1 MASKTSRDEVS
12 DIIKKFSK
20 EVDIGSIEDITDK
33 VEGLSTGNLGI
44 DYIVGVGG
52 LPIGRV
58 VESYGAPSSGKTT
71 LALQT
76 AAELQQRIIAEGSD
90 DFILYV
96 DFEHALDKKYCK
108 SLGLDLTHPSIRV
121 TQPDSLETGAS
132 IARKLLETGK
142 VKLLIWDSVAEA
154 QVAAVKKAETGDYV
168 PPVKAKIMK
177 QFLEQIN
184 DVLYRTRCTAIFI
197 NHVQEKINM
206 SGPARGVVSQTTPGG
221 DALKFYSSVRL
232 KFTQTKKNRGKRFS
246 ALTNSMEEY
255 PISTEVKVT
264 VEKNKVA
271 DPHKSCTVLVRY
283 GRGFDNFWQAVQVL
297 EAYKLITHSGS
308 WYYFDRTPELL
319 LPGLPEGAGR
329 LGAFQGE
336 DKLLKYGE
344 SNLEWRAHIIRAA
357 VEAVNSAAPDM
368 SDEDIEEDENSLDLG
383 RFVEF
388 E

>member
-1 MASKTSRDEVS
+1 MPKASRDEVS
-12 DIIKKFSK
+12 EIIKKFSK
-20 EVDIGSIEDITDK
+20 EVDIGSIEDVTDN
-33 VEGLSTGNLGI
+33 VEGLTTGNLGI

-52 LPIGRV
+52 LPVGRV

-76 AAELQQRIIAEGSD
+76 AAELQKKIIAAGSD
-90 DFILYV
+90 DFILYI

-108 SLGLDLTHPSIRV
+108 SLGLDLSHPSIKV
-121 TQPDSLETGAS
+121 TQPDSLETGAA

-154 QVAAVKKAETGDYV
+154 QVEAVKKAETGDFV

-184 DVLYRTRCTAIFI
+184 DVLYRTKCTAIFI
-197 NHVQEKINM
+197 NHIQEKITM
-206 SGPARGVVSQTTPGG
+206 SGPARGIVSQTTPGG

-232 KFTQTKKNRGKRFS
+232 KFTQGKKNRGKRFS
-246 ALTNSMEEY
+246 PLINDYEEY

-271 DPHKSCTVLVRY
+271 DPHKSCIVLVRY

-297 EAYKLITHSGS
+297 EAHNKITHTGS
-308 WYYFDRTPELL
+308 WFYFDRTPELL
-319 LPGLPEGAGR
+319 LPGLPSTGTRE
-329 LGAFQGE
+329 GAFQGE
-336 DKLLKYGE
+336 DKLLSYAE
-344 SNLEWRAHIIRAA
+344 ANPEWRDHIVKAA
-357 VEAVNSAAPDM
+357 IDVVNSAM
-368 SDEDIEEDENSLDLG
+368 SGEVEFIEDDEDTDIDLG
-383 RFVEF
+383 SFVEF
-388 E
+388 

>member
-1 MASKTSRDEVS
+1 MAKTSRDEVS
-12 DIIKKFSK
+12 EIIKKFSK
-20 EVDIGSIEDITDK
+20 EVDIGSIEDVTDH
-33 VEGLSTGNLGI
+33 VEGLPTGNLGI

-52 LPIGRV
+52 LPVGRV

-76 AAELQQRIIAEGSD
+76 AAELQQKIIETGSD
-90 DFILYV
+90 DFILYI

-108 SLGLDLTHPSIRV
+108 SLGLDLTHPSIKV

-132 IARKLLETGK
+132 IARKLLETGR

-154 QVAAVKKAETGDYV
+154 QVEAVKKAETGDFV

-184 DVLYRTRCTAIFI
+184 DVLYRTKCTAIFI
-197 NHVQEKINM
+197 NHVQEKITM

-232 KFTQTKKNRGKRFS
+232 KFTQGKKNRGKRFS
-246 ALTNSMEEY
+246 PLINDFEEY

-271 DPHKSCTVLVRY
+271 DPHKSCIVLVRY

-297 EAYKLITHSGS
+297 EAHKKITHNGS
-308 WYYFDRTPELL
+308 WYYFDRTPGLL
-319 LPGLPEGAGR
+319 LPGLPESASR
-329 LGAFQGE
+329 SGAFQGE
-336 DKLLKYGE
+336 DKLLSYAE
-344 SNLEWRAHIIRAA
+344 SNPEWRAHIIKAA
-357 VEAVNSAAPDM
+357 VDTVNSATPMDV
-368 SDEDIEEDENSLDLG
+368 EDTDDDNDRGIDLG
-383 RFVEF
+383 AFVEF

>member
-1 MASKTSRDEVS
+1 MPKAARDEVS
-12 DIIKKFSK
+12 EIIKKFSK
-20 EVDIGSIEDITDK
+20 EIDIGSIEDVTDHI
-33 VEGLSTGNLGI
+33 EGLPTGNLGI

-52 LPIGRV
+52 LPVGRV

-76 AAELQQRIIAEGSD
+76 AAELQQKIIANGSD
-90 DFILYV
+90 DFILYI

-108 SLGLDLTHPSIRV
+108 SLGLDLTHPSIKV

-132 IARKLLETGK
+132 IARKLLDTGK

-154 QVAAVKKAETGDYV
+154 QVEAVKKAETGDFV

-184 DVLYRTRCTAIFI
+184 DVLYRTKCTAIFI
-197 NHVQEKINM
+197 NHVQEKITM
-206 SGPARGVVSQTTPGG
+206 SGPARGIVSQTTPGG

-232 KFTQTKKNRGKRFS
+232 KFTQGKKNRGKRFS
-246 ALTNSMEEY
+246 PLINDYEEY

-271 DPHKSCTVLVRY
+271 DPHKSCIVLVRY

-297 EAYKLITHSGS
+297 EAHKKITHNGS
-308 WYYFDRTPELL
+308 WFYFDRTPSLL
-319 LPGLPEGAGR
+319 MPGLPEAAGR
-329 LGAFQGE
+329 SGAFQGE

-344 SNLEWRAHIIRAA
+344 ANPEWRAHIINAA
-357 VEAVNSAAPDM
+357 METVNSAMPGEI
-368 SDEDIEEDENSLDLG
+368 EDIEEDESNDIDLG
-383 RFVEF
+383 AFVEF
-388 E
+388 S

>member
-1 MASKTSRDEVS
+1 MAKTSRDEVS
-12 DIIKKFSK
+12 EIIKKFSK
-20 EVDIGSIEDITDK
+20 EVDIGSIEDVTDH
-33 VEGLSTGNLGI
+33 VEGLPTGNLGI

-52 LPIGRV
+52 LPVGRV

-76 AAELQQRIIAEGSD
+76 AAELQKKIIATNSD
-90 DFILYV
+90 DFILYI

-108 SLGLDLTHPSIRV
+108 SLGLDLTHPSIKV
-121 TQPDSLETGAS
+121 TQPDSLETGAA

-154 QVAAVKKAETGDYV
+154 QVEAVKKADTGDFV

-184 DVLYRTRCTAIFI
+184 DVLYRTKCTAIFI
-197 NHVQEKINM
+197 NHIQEKITM
-206 SGPARGVVSQTTPGG
+206 SGPARGIVSQTTPGG

-232 KFTQTKKNRGKRFS
+232 KFTQGQKKRGKRFS
-246 ALTNSMEEY
+246 TLINDYEEY

-264 VEKNKVA
+264 VEKNKVG
-271 DPHKSCTVLVRY
+271 DPHRSCIVLVRY
-283 GRGFDNFWQAVQVL
+283 GKGFDNFWQAIQVL
-297 EAYKLITHSGS
+297 EAHKKITHTGA
-308 WYYFDRTPELL
+308 WFYFDRTPELL

-329 LGAFQGE
+329 SGAFQGE
-336 DKLLKYGE
+336 DKLLKYAE
-344 SNLEWRAHIIRAA
+344 SNPEWRAHIIKAA
-357 VEAVNSAAPDM
+357 TDIVNSAVSAEV
-368 SDEDIEEDENSLDLG
+368 EDVEEDDENSADMGL
-383 RFVEF
+383 FVEF

>member
-1 MASKTSRDEVS
+1 MPKAARDEVS
-12 DIIKKFSK
+12 EIIKKFSK
-20 EVDIGSIEDITDK
+20 EIDIGSIEDVTDHI
-33 VEGLSTGNLGI
+33 EGLPTGNLGI

-52 LPIGRV
+52 LPVGRV

-76 AAELQQRIIAEGSD
+76 AAELQQKIIANGSD
-90 DFILYV
+90 DFILYI

-108 SLGLDLTHPSIRV
+108 SLGLDLTHPSIKV

-132 IARKLLETGK
+132 IARKLLNTGK

-154 QVAAVKKAETGDYV
+154 QVEAVKKAETGDFV

-184 DVLYRTRCTAIFI
+184 DVLYRTKCTAIFI
-197 NHVQEKINM
+197 NHVQEKITM
-206 SGPARGVVSQTTPGG
+206 SGPARGIVSQTTPGG

-232 KFTQTKKNRGKRFS
+232 KFTQGKKNRGKRFS
-246 ALTNSMEEY
+246 PLINDYEEY

-271 DPHKSCTVLVRY
+271 DPHKSCIVLVRY

-297 EAYKLITHSGS
+297 EAHKKITHNGS
-308 WYYFDRTPELL
+308 WFYFDRTPSLL
-319 LPGLPEGAGR
+319 MPGLPEAAGR
-329 LGAFQGE
+329 SGAFQGE

-344 SNLEWRAHIIRAA
+344 ANPEWRAHIINAA
-357 VEAVNSAAPDM
+357 METVNSAMPGEI
-368 SDEDIEEDENSLDLG
+368 EDIEEDESNDIDLG
-383 RFVEF
+383 AFVEF
-388 E
+388 S